1 MPWDG
6 ISPSVLRLTELIV
19 QMAIFIY
26 IAHLILSTVN
36 VLHTEI
42 RNITTRVG
50 FTMLSGSNMSEM
62 TAI

>member
-1 MPWDG
+1 MSWDG

-36 VLHTEI
+36 VLHTE
-42 RNITTRVG
+42 RLETLQLVQVLQCFQAVT
-50 FTMLSGSNMSEM
+50 
-62 TAI
+62 

>member
-36 VLHTEI
+36 VLHTERLETLQLVQVI
-42 RNITTRVG
+42 QCFQAVT
-50 FTMLSGSNMSEM
+50 
-62 TAI
+62 